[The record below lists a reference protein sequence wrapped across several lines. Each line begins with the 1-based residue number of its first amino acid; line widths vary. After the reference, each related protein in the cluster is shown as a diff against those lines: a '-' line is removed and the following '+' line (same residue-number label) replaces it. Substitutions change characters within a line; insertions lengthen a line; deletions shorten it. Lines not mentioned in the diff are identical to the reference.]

1 MHTVIRNARIV
12 NEGAIAEG
20 DLLIKGDRI
29 ERIGGRIEAREAR
42 EIDARGRFLMPG
54 IIDDQVHFREP
65 GLTHKACIATESR
78 AAVAGGTT
86 SFMDMPN
93 VKPPSLTQELLEAR
107 YAIAASDSPANFSFY
122 MGASN
127 DNLEEVLRTDPTR
140 VCGLKIFMGS
150 STGNMLVDKA
160 STLARLFGESPCLIA
175 VHCEDEDRITERT
188 ARYRERYG
196 EDIPFSCHPEI
207 RDEQACY
214 LSSSKAARLAR
225 EKGTRLHI
233 LHLTTAEELEL
244 FDPGPVSGKRITAEA
259 CVHHL
264 YYDASSYGTLGSK
277 LKCNPAV
284 KEARHKAAIRKA
296 LLEGRIDVMATDHA
310 PHTAEEKSGTYF
322 QAPAGLPLVQ
332 HSFHLAL
339 AVAME
344 EGMQPDG
351 SNPAQSN
358 NPANGASWTLPFLA
372 DKMSH
377 AVADCFQIAERG
389 YLREGY
395 FADFFL
401 YDPDAPWMLEKD
413 GILHRCGWSPM
424 EGQRFPGRVTDTWV
438 NGSHVWAT
446 DADGRSALTGVLAGR
461 RLAFAR

>member
-12 NEGAIAEG
+12 NEGRIAEG
-20 DLLIKGDRI
+20 DMLIKGDRI
-29 ERIGGRIEAREAR
+29 ERIGGTIEARGAR
-42 EIDARGRFLMPG
+42 EFDARGRFLMPG

-93 VKPPSLTQELLEAR
+93 VKPASLTQELLEAR
-107 YAIAASDSPANFSFY
+107 YAIAAADSPANYSFY

-127 DNLEEVLRTDPTR
+127 DNLEEVLKTDPNR
-140 VCGLKIFMGS
+140 ICGIKIFMGS
-150 STGNMLVDKA
+150 STGNMLVDKEA
-160 STLARLFGESPCLIA
+160 TLASIFAESPCLIA
-175 VHCEDEDRITERT
+175 VHCEDEDRIRERS
-188 ARYRERYG
+188 AAYRERYG
-196 EDIPFSCHPEI
+196 EEVPFRCHPEI
-207 RDEQACY
+207 RDEEACY
-214 LSSSKAARLAR
+214 LSSSKAARLAK

-244 FDPGPVSGKRITAEA
+244 FDPGPVTGKRITSEA

-264 YYDASSYGTLGSK
+264 YFDASQYDTLGSK

-284 KEARHKAAIRKA
+284 KEGRHKAAIRKA

-310 PHTAEEKSGTYF
+310 PHTLEEKAGTYF
-322 QAPAGLPLVQ
+322 NAPAGLPLVQ
-332 HSFHLAL
+332 HSFHIAV

-344 EGMQPDG
+344 EGMKADG
-351 SNPAQSN
+351 LNAQAN
-358 NPANGASWTLPFLA
+358 ANGPTWSLPFLA

-401 YDPDAPWMLEKD
+401 YEPDAPWTLERE
-413 GILHRCGWSPM
+413 GIMHRCGWSAF

-438 NGSHVWAT
+438 NGTQVWAT
-446 DADGRSALTGVLAGR
+446 DAEGRSALTGVLPGR
-461 RLAFAR
+461 RLSFVR